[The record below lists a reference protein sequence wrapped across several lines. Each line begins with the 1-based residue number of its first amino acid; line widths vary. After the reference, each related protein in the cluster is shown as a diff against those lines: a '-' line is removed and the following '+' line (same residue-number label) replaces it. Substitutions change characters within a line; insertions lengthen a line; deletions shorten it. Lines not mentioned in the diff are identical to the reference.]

1 MANKFT
7 KSILERQAKE
17 AKEQHQPAPIS
28 SSPEET
34 KEKEKIESNTLTSQ
48 PKPPLPKKTTSELDP
63 NFQLDQLL
71 ETEEGRL
78 AKNKTFYLDK
88 AVIDAIHKAAK
99 SRGMTDSKLVNEIL
113 KKILL

>member
-17 AKEQHQPAPIS
+17 AREQHQPSSAS
-28 SSPEET
+28 SST
-34 KEKEKIESNTLTSQ
+34 KEKIETNMPTSQ
-48 PKPPLPKKTTSELDP
+48 QETPPTTKTTPELEP

-71 ETEEGRL
+71 DTEEGRH

-88 AVIDAIHKAAK
+88 AVIDAIHKEAK
-99 SRGMTDSKLVNEIL
+99 SRNMTDSKLINELL